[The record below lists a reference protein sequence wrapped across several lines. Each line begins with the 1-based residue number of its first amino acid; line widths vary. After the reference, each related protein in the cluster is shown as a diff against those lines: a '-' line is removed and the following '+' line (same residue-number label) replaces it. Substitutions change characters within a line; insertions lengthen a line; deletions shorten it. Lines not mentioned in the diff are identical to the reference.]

1 MRFQEAY
8 ANVPLGL
15 EEAPA
20 HLKDAYE
27 SPFSRYIIEAL
38 LIDKETPPGVYYDLL
53 GWNGDDIERYRT
65 YFFTVDREM
74 PRLKLYDF
82 INSAPET
89 TDSERARKNLLINVF
104 EHGWGYVD
112 SKFNKSHRINIS
124 NEVESG
130 IKKMFGSLPSMV
142 EQCMA
147 KPTAAGMRALTAFMK
162 EAVMTVKSTEIEQSP
177 TEALTFDFVDNIQNE
192 VRARTAVPE
201 KIMNIEFDPLMRLKP
216 PEGEELEELK
226 EVYKDTG
233 R

>member
-15 EEAPA
+15 EEAPV

-53 GWNGDDIERYRT
+53 GWNEDDIERYRT

-177 TEALTFDFVDNIQNE
+177 TETLTFDFVDNIQNE

-226 EVYKDTG
+226 EVYKDTS

>member
-20 HLKDAYE
+20 NLKDAYE
-27 SPFSRYIIEAL
+27 SPFSRYIVEAL
-38 LIDKETPPGVYYDLL
+38 LIDKETPPGVFYDLL
-53 GWNGDDIERYRT
+53 GWTEEDIERYRS

-74 PRLKLYDF
+74 PRLKMYEF
-82 INSAPET
+82 INSAPEL
-89 TDSERARKNLLINVF
+89 TDSDRARKNLLINVF
-104 EHGWGYVD
+104 ENGWSYID
-112 SKFNKSHRINIS
+112 SKYNQSHRINIDT
-124 NEVESG
+124 EVESG
-130 IKKMFGSLPSMV
+130 IKKMVGGLASMV
-142 EQCMA
+142 EQCMTR
-147 KPTAAGMRALTAFMK
+147 PTAANMRALTAFMK
-162 EAVMTVKSTEIEQSP
+162 DAVVTIKSTEIEQSP

-226 EVYKDTG
+226 EIYKDTN